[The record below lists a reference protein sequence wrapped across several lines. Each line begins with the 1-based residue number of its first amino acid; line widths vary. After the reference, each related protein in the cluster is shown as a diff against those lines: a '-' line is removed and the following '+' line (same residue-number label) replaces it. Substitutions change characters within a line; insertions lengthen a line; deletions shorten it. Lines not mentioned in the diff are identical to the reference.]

1 MELDLIIQD
10 GLVVTGAGNP
20 WFRADIGVKGDR
32 IAKIGRPSSK
42 AAKKVIEAKRFVV
55 TPGFIDTH
63 THSSLKLMEDPYA
76 TPKVMQGV
84 TTEVLGGDGL
94 SVVPTT
100 EDTVDLLIKLISGIE
115 GEIEARWNWTTMN
128 EYHAKLES
136 TGISVNT
143 ASLVGNGTVRLAAV
157 GFENRPA
164 TEEEMETMKSLV
176 ARSMEEGAFGLS
188 SGLIYPLSMYA
199 DKKELI
205 ELCRVLARYR
215 GIYVTHLRGQGEIIM
230 PAVEEAVEIG
240 EAAGIPVH
248 ILHLRTFGEMIE
260 EVFDVMEGFRERCV
274 DVTADVHPYIWGS
287 TALMALLPAWVQE
300 GGVEEL
306 LERLG
311 DSSIRSRLRREIE
324 TGLPGWEN
332 FAKAFGWENIVV
344 SYCDKNKDL
353 EGKNL
358 REIAEMRGVDPCE
371 ALLDL
376 IVEEEASASMIFRQM
391 SEGDVKAI
399 MRHPAVNFCSDGIYT
414 GKPHPRLYGS
424 FARVLGRYV

>member
-1 MELDLIIQD
+1 
-10 GLVVTGAGNP
+10 
-20 WFRADIGVKGDR
+20 
-32 IAKIGRPSSK
+32 
-42 AAKKVIEAKRFVV
+42 
-55 TPGFIDTH
+55 
-63 THSSLKLMEDPYA
+63 
-76 TPKVMQGV
+76 
-84 TTEVLGGDGL
+84 
-94 SVVPTT
+94 
-100 EDTVDLLIKLISGIE
+100 
-115 GEIEARWNWTTMN
+115 
-128 EYHAKLES
+128 
-136 TGISVNT
+136 
-143 ASLVGNGTVRLAAV
+143 
-157 GFENRPA
+157 
-164 TEEEMETMKSLV
+164 
-176 ARSMEEGAFGLS
+176 
-188 SGLIYPLSMYA
+188 
-199 DKKELI
+199 
-205 ELCRVLARYR
+205 
-215 GIYVTHLRGQGEIIM
+215 M

-371 ALLDL
+371 ALFDL

-424 FARVLGRYV
+424 FARVLGRYVREERVLTLEEAVRKMTSLPAQRLGLADRGLIAEGMYADITIFDPQSVIDRATFEVPQQYPEGIRYVIVNGVVTVDNGEHIKALAGRVLRKGVTLSS